1 MIIDAASPNYDFRP
15 SKSKILFVVI
25 HYTGMIDSES
35 AIERLRDSKSKVS
48 AHWLIDESGS
58 IFKLVDECCRAWHA
72 GISEW
77 KGYKNINSYSIG
89 IELVNPGHDLGY
101 TKFKELQMQSLE
113 SLIKNITLKYGL
125 HPNSVIGHSDI
136 APDRKKDPGELFD
149 WPRLAKL
156 GLAFCPKTSINKHKE
171 SYFNSND
178 SQEIKRMQSELK
190 YIGYAVKV
198 DGVLGNK
205 TNLVLTAFRR
215 RFLTHD
221 FKSMKYDNLRARI
234 KEVFIASS

>member
-1 MIIDAASPNYDFRP
+1 
-15 SKSKILFVVI
+15 
-25 HYTGMIDSES
+25 
-35 AIERLRDSKSKVS
+35 
-48 AHWLIDESGS
+48 
-58 IFKLVDECCRAWHA
+58 
-72 GISEW
+72 
-77 KGYKNINSYSIG
+77 
-89 IELVNPGHDLGY
+89 
-101 TKFKELQMQSLE
+101 
-113 SLIKNITLKYGL
+113 
-125 HPNSVIGHSDI
+125 
-136 APDRKKDPGELFD
+136 
-149 WPRLAKL
+149 L

>member
-1 MIIDAASPNYDFRP
+1 MIIDVASPNYDFRP

-113 SLIKNITLKYGL
+113 FLIKNITLKYGL

-136 APDRKKDPGELFD
+136 APDRKKDPGEKFP
-149 WPRLAKL
+149 WKILAKKKIGNWHNFNQKL
-156 GLAFCPKTSINKHKE
+156 LKKLRKVKTSSIEKKE
-171 SYFNSND
+171 M
-178 SQEIKRMQSELK
+178 IKSLK
-190 YIGYAVKV
+190 KIGYFIKQKSSQVTKLIQNFQRRYRPELI
-198 DGVLGNK
+198 DGK
-205 TNLVLTAFRR
+205 IDKECLV
-215 RFLTHD
+215 
-221 FKSMKYDNLRARI
+221 
-234 KEVFIASS
+234 IAKKISQL